1 VLDSVLGKL
10 ARQHDPN
17 VLVGF
22 DHADDAGVYQIAP
35 DLALVQT
42 VDFFT
47 PIVDDP
53 YTFGQIAATNS
64 LSDVYAMGG
73 RPLTSLAL
81 VCFPEKGDFEIL
93 ERILAGGLSK
103 MMEAGCTIVGGHS
116 IRDDETK
123 FGYSVTGLIDPKRVL
138 TNGGA
143 QPGDALVLTKAIG
156 TGVISTAIKKDKA
169 EQAWID
175 TAVRSMTTLN
185 KKAAEVLGFGGVT
198 TNHVGADAPVRP
210 EERSSS
216 PEAVHTEKTAELRSA
231 AQTRASGPT
240 RAVHTWNVHSLTDVT
255 GFGLIG
261 HAREM
266 AVASQ
271 VAVLLHANAVPLL
284 NGAVECVRAGF
295 VPGGLKANRDFAECM
310 VEYSGD
316 IAEERKTL
324 LFDPQTAGG
333 LLISLPAPEADR
345 LVSELKALDLL
356 AARIGEIETVA
367 KPVIRVMP

>member
-1 VLDSVLGKL
+1 VLGKL

-22 DHADDAGVYQIAP
+22 DHADDAGVYQLTP
-35 DLALVQT
+35 DTALVQT

-81 VCFPEKGDFEIL
+81 VCFPEKGDLAIL

-103 MMEAGCTIVGGHS
+103 MMEANCTVVGGHS

-123 FGYSVTGLIDPKRVL
+123 FGYSVTGVIHPQNVL
-138 TNGGA
+138 ANKGA
-143 QPGDALVLTKAIG
+143 QAGDRLLFTKSLG
-156 TGVISTAIKKDKA
+156 TGVISTAIKKNLAKP
-169 EQAWID
+169 EWID
-175 TAVRSMTTLN
+175 AAVKSMTTLN
-185 KKAAEVLGFGGVT
+185 KTAAEAVVEFA
-198 TNHVGADAPVRP
+198 NDQHVGTASVATAHVATGLRPVQA
-210 EERSSS
+210 ERSSAVSNS
-216 PEAVHTEKTAELRSA
+216 PI
-231 AQTRASGPT
+231 
-240 RAVHTWNVHSLTDVT
+240 HSMTDIT

-266 AVASQ
+266 ALASN
-271 VAVLLHANAVPLL
+271 VGLRLYASRIPVLEGALDCIRANYI
-284 NGAVECVRAGF
+284 
-295 VPGGLKANRDFAECM
+295 PGGLKANRDFAECM
-310 VEYSGD
+310 VAYDPG
-316 IAEERKTL
+316 IPEEIKTL

-333 LLISLPAPEADR
+333 LLISVAPEHAAGLTR
-345 LVSELKALDLL
+345 TLQKSGVPAVEIGEVL
-356 AARIGEIETVA
+356 AATKPLITVSA
-367 KPVIRVMP
+367 